1 MKKLHMKLTTLT
13 LASALFLTSFADV
26 PAVNAIK
33 KKLRL
38 SKNSLTL
45 QTGPKKSLQPHRLL
59 LHLLPEDCL
68 LWESV
73 IQN

>member
-26 PAVNAIK
+26 PAANAIK

-45 QTGPKKSLQPHRLL
+45 QTGQKSPCSPTDSCSTSCRKTVCCGSQ
-59 LHLLPEDCL
+59 
-68 LWESV
+68 
-73 IQN
+73 